1 MSSAALENLF
11 EALFTLCEAYLE
23 DKVTEEELRDTAIK
37 LTEEWTRIETVRK
50 AAIQAEK

>member
-11 EALFTLCEAYLE
+11 EALFTPCEAYLE
-23 DKVTEEELRDTAIK
+23 DKVTEEERRDTAIK

-50 AAIQAEK
+50 ATIQAEK